1 MAKKKI
7 NVILSLSANRG
18 MLLTRVMRRRR
29 KKSRRKARRKHRKSR
44 KK

>member
-1 MAKKKI
+1 MPKKKI

-18 MLLTRVMRRRR
+18 MLLTRVMRRR
-29 KKSRRKARRKHRKSR
+29 KKSRRKAKRRHRKSR

>member
-18 MLLTRVMRRRR
+18 MLLTRVRRRR
-29 KKSRRKARRKHRKSR
+29 KSRRKARKKHRKSR